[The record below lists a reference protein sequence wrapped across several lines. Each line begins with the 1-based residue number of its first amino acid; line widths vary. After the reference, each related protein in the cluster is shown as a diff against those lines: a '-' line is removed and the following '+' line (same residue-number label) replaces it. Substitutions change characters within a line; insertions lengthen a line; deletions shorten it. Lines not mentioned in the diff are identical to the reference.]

1 MRAAGMT
8 TLFDGPGEMRERCR
22 SHDWA
27 ATPLGPVESWPQS
40 LRTIAGTVLA
50 MGFPAIILWGPQSVQ
65 LYNDAYIPFLGVK
78 HPAALGMPSRL
89 CWPEVWHLVG
99 PVIARVFAGET
110 VTLADQHYSLLR
122 MGPGLP
128 PDDVY
133 ITLSSL
139 PLRDEAGAVGGVLV
153 TCIDTTA
160 AVQAQR
166 LEAERQRLA
175 EETVRSER
183 HAASVLERMADAYV
197 TLDAG
202 FRFQTVN
209 SAAERA
215 LARSREELRGRTL
228 WEAFPASL
236 GSEVEWQY
244 RRVQAEGLE
253 AHFVHH
259 YVGEGFDVHLDID
272 AYPTAEGGIAL
283 FWRDVTDRVAA
294 EAFQR
299 EMAAHIARYN
309 AELSANAEEREE
321 AHAALET
328 RVAERTDELARANAA
343 LVEEIAERTRAEE
356 GRNALRL
363 HLALAEEA
371 ERRRLSRELHDQLGQ
386 HLTALTLGLDAT
398 RAAVPAGS
406 PIHARL
412 APLRELVAIL
422 MRDARSLAV
431 ALRPPELDDVGLD
444 SAVASYV
451 SQWSARYDV
460 ASEIAVSGLDEHD
473 VPDAT
478 ASALY
483 RVLQEALTNV
493 ARHAAARQVSVI
505 LDQANGAVRLI
516 VEDDGRG
523 FDVDATAP
531 RSVSEHRLGLAGM
544 RERAALAG
552 GTLTVESAPGSGTT
566 VYVRIPIERG
576 GDSHAGSPP

>member
-1 MRAAGMT
+1 MERI
-8 TLFDGPGEMRERCR
+8 FDGPGEMRERCR
-22 SHDWA
+22 IHDWA
-27 ATPLGPVESWPQS
+27 ATPLGRVESWPQS
-40 LRTIAGTVLA
+40 LRTIASTVLA
-50 MGFPAIILWGPQSVQ
+50 MGFPAIVLWGPQSVQ

-89 CWPEVWHLVG
+89 CWPEVWHLVE
-99 PVIARVFAGET
+99 PVIARVLDGET
-110 VTLADQHYSLLR
+110 VTLADQHYPLLR

-160 AVQAQR
+160 A
-166 LEAERQRLA
+166 
-175 EETVRSER
+175 
-183 HAASVLERMADAYV
+183 
-197 TLDAG
+197 
-202 FRFQTVN
+202 
-209 SAAERA
+209 
-215 LARSREELRGRTL
+215 
-228 WEAFPASL
+228 
-236 GSEVEWQY
+236 
-244 RRVQAEGLE
+244 
-253 AHFVHH
+253 
-259 YVGEGFDVHLDID
+259 
-272 AYPTAEGGIAL
+272 
-283 FWRDVTDRVAA
+283 
-294 EAFQR
+294 AFQR

-309 AELSANAEEREE
+309 AQLSANAEEREH

-328 RVAERTDELARANAA
+328 RVAERTAELARANAA
-343 LVEEIAERTRAEE
+343 LVAEIAERTRSEE

-363 HLALAEEA
+363 QLALAEEA

-386 HLTALTLGLDAT
+386 HLTALTLGLDALS
-398 RAAVPAGS
+398 AAMPADS
-406 PIHARL
+406 PTHARL
-412 APLRELVAIL
+412 VPLRDLVAIL

-451 SQWSARYDV
+451 SQWSARYEV
-460 ASEIAVSGLDEHD
+460 ATEIAISGLGEHD

-505 LDQANGAVRLI
+505 LDRANGAVRLI

-523 FDVDATAP
+523 FDVESTTP
-531 RSVSEHRLGLAGM
+531 HSVRERRLGLAGM

-566 VYVRIPIERG
+566 IYVRIPLERG
-576 GDSHAGSPP
+576 GEPAMPAASPAAHAETRSSP